1 MIDGLIKVLLFQAFG
16 EGIAFYF
23 SLPVPGPVIGMLLL
37 FLYLMAR
44 KNEAEKMASFS
55 APFLRHLALL
65 FVPAAVGIML
75 HAQRVADEWLPIA
88 AALIISTIVTIIVT
102 ALVIRLLKR

>member
-1 MIDGLIKVLLFQAFG
+1 M
-16 EGIAFYF
+16 
-23 SLPVPGPVIGMLLL
+23 
-37 FLYLMAR
+37 
-44 KNEAEKMASFS
+44 
-55 APFLRHLALL
+55 L